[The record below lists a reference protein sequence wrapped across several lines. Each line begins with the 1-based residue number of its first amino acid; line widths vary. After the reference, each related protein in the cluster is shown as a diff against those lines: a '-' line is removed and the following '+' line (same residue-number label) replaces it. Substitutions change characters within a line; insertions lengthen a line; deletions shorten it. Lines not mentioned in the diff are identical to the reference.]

1 MLPSG
6 PEGVGGIGG
15 DGLVQAVHVSNP
27 AVRTAEGLGVGS
39 TEIEVQAAFPGQ
51 VSVLPHEQVPGGQHL
66 IVDFPDQPD
75 RVLLFNTDG
84 TTVTD
89 YAAGAAGWADVAE
102 GCA

>member
-1 MLPSG
+1 
-6 PEGVGGIGG
+6 
-15 DGLVQAVHVSNP
+15 
-27 AVRTAEGLGVGS
+27 VGS
-39 TEIEVQAAFPGQ
+39 TGVDVQLTFPGQ
-51 VSVLPHEQVPGGQHL
+51 VSVLPHQTLPGGEHL

-89 YAAGAAGWADVAE
+89 YAAGSAGWADVAE